1 MKFNIDKFLAEE
13 VINSSLQ
20 TGLLHLNSNGFA
32 EYNDKNKTIVENGCK
47 DSSEEKTSQ
56 SNYNI
61 AHSDI
66 INFPNEENIDPN
78 HCKAEELGM

>member
-20 TGLLHLNSNGFA
+20 TGLLHLNSDGFA
-32 EYNDKNKTIVENGCK
+32 EYNDKNKSLVENVCK
-47 DSSEEKTSQ
+47 DSSEEKTIP
-56 SNYNI
+56 SNYNL

-66 INFPNEENIDPN
+66 NNLPNEENIVPD